1 MANDSRMVMLLAI
14 IRRGMG
20 AQYLKA
26 IQQDDVVLHFQCVGK
41 GTAPSEVMHILGLG
55 NSEKDIVIS
64 FATQKTAQRIGST
77 LNTNLGASHSYQG
90 LFMVISTNAFS
101 RISAEI
107 VKRTSNDNV
116 KGGGDSME
124 SEFKY
129 SLILIAVNRGYTHAV
144 MQTAKKA
151 GATGGTI
158 IKARHAEAQIVEAFA
173 NTQLEEEKE
182 IVTILAA
189 DSIRNQ
195 ILEDV
200 NSEFGLKSEAQGVVL
215 SVPVDQVFKI

>member
-90 LFMVISTNAFS
+90 LFMIISTNAFS

-107 VKRTSNDNV
+107 VKRNSNDNI

-158 IKARHAEAQIVEAFA
+158 IKARLAEAQIVEAFA

-182 IVTILAA
+182 IVAILAA

-215 SVPVDQVFKI
+215 SGPVDQVFKI